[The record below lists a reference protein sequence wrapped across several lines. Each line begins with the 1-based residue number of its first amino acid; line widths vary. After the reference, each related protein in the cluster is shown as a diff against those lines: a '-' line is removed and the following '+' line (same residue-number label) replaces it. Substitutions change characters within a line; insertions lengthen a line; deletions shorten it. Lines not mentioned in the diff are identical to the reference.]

1 MNNSFKLNYITLI
14 FILVSITIPVTII
27 TKNAMVF
34 IIALLSILVV
44 CYIYVKS
51 SEYNGFT
58 NMFNTKPAYIINNN
72 FYENTPNNPYGNV
85 LLTEINENPN
95 RKPAPPAFLPSVM
108 ENNKN
113 LVKKAVQQLNP
124 TIKDTNAKLFHSLV
138 DKYNFD
144 QADRQFYTTASTT
157 IPSDQKAFAD
167 YLYGDMKSCKEGN
180 AFACM
185 QNNYR
190 YINR

>member
-1 MNNSFKLNYITLI
+1 
-14 FILVSITIPVTII
+14 IPVTII

-58 NMFNTKPAYIINNN
+58 NMFNTKPAYIINNKNNKKSSLKKYINNN